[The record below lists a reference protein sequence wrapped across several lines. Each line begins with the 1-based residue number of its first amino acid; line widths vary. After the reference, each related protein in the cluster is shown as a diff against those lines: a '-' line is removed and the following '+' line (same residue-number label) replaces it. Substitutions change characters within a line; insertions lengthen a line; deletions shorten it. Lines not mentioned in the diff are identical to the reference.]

1 MELVEGH
8 RPIDCPAGVPLLDVD
23 PYDPEILRAPEAF
36 YAELR
41 ALGPVDETLNAAA
54 RMGRARAK
62 TTDAGTLRRAAAG
75 PPPPRHGSASETA
88 STIPAKT
95 SE

>member
-41 ALGPVDETLNAAA
+41 ALGPFVYLPRYAMLACGRYRETQLVFS
-54 RMGRARAK
+54 
-62 TTDAGTLRRAAAG
+62 DW
-75 PPPPRHGSASETA
+75 E
-88 STIPAKT
+88 
-95 SE
+95 